1 MEKQKRIS
9 TNLPTIILVLTMTS
23 SVVMCTNEESDVTL
37 NGNTEYLQLLGKLQS
52 ANGDAHLDD
61 VIANQVDRSGTVA
74 SELGK
79 RWNTDNGSRIWGKR
93 NALTDQ
99 TRMKRSWNEG
109 LSRLWGKRT
118 IHNNNL
124 VTTNKRWTSQNT
136 GNRIWGKRDDVID
149 SSIEKK
155 WSDRAD
161 SRLWGKRAQFR
172 DDSSSDL
179 MADRRWAGSSPDS
192 RVWGKRG
199 WGDDPG
205 RFNWGK
211 RDGAREEEKRAWA
224 NKDRIEWG
232 KRKERSTSLDDVI
245 RDGLTKRGWYAS
257 YKRQWG
263 KRAAD
268 QQNLGWLAT
277 LGAVRGWGKI
287 ARVEGE
293 KDDY

>member
-9 TNLPTIILVLTMTS
+9 TNLPTIIIVLTMTS
-23 SVVMCTNEESDVTL
+23 SVVMCANEESDVTL
-37 NGNTEYLQLLGKLQS
+37 NGNTEYLQLLGSLQS
-52 ANGDAHLDD
+52 ATDDAHLDD
-61 VIANQVDRSGTVA
+61 VIANQVDCSGTVS

-79 RWNTDNGSRIWGKR
+79 RWNTDSGSRIWGKR

-99 TRMKRSWNEG
+99 TRLKRSWNEG
-109 LSRLWGKRT
+109 LSRVWGKRT
-118 IHNNNL
+118 THNNNL
-124 VTTNKRWTSQNT
+124 DTTNKRWTSQNA

-179 MADRRWAGSSPDS
+179 MADKRWAGSSPDS

-205 RFNWGK
+205 RFDWGK

-224 NKDRIEWG
+224 NKDRIEWP
-232 KRKERSTSLDDVI
+232 SDPS
-245 RDGLTKRGWYAS
+245 
-257 YKRQWG
+257 
-263 KRAAD
+263 
-268 QQNLGWLAT
+268 
-277 LGAVRGWGKI
+277 
-287 ARVEGE
+287 
-293 KDDY
+293 